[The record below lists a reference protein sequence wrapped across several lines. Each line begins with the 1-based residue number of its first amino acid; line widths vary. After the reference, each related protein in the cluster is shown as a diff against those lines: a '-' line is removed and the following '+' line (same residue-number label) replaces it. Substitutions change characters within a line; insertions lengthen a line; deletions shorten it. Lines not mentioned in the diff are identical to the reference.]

1 MAEQG
6 HSSPA
11 AAQQPAGRRVVEC
24 RRRGTA
30 VAAFAVA
37 AALCLEAA
45 SGFAV
50 SSGFVARPRA
60 SPRVGTLSRHGPSWV
75 GLRCSLDVG
84 ADAEGPGAKGQ
95 RIGATAKQ
103 PLPSAGSAAP
113 ITPAQRAVDKL
124 VESTRQ
130 IGIATRGVVASED
143 MNGHVVGEWASWLN
157 DNCPSDLTST
167 LAALTDERAS
177 HRKSAVSRLLK
188 SCAAAEGKAAA
199 SAGSWAFHA
208 LAARLNDDSAAV
220 REAAVKGLGSIA
232 EKGNRNVVLAMATL
246 IEEEKTITVRT
257 AALQVISRVAQRGD
271 QEALA
276 PVLNL
281 LRRVE
286 GAERGEFFTP
296 KLTSEI
302 NRRAVRAVSS
312 LADPGN
318 EGAIKALLLRVM
330 DDSTP
335 AVREEAV
342 KGLAS
347 IACPSNPHV
356 IQALSMSCEDE
367 DECVRRAAMRN
378 LRLLLKRQEAKQV
391 LEKAAEKTACLPAP
405 TALEEDA
412 DARTYW
418 LLHDVWES

>member
-1 MAEQG
+1 MTEG

-11 AAQQPAGRRVVEC
+11 AAQEPAGRRVVES

-37 AALCLEAA
+37 AALCVEAA
-45 SGFAV
+45 SGFALG
-50 SSGFVARPRA
+50 SGFVARPRA
-60 SPRVGTLSRHGPSWV
+60 PLQVGLLSRHGAALT
-75 GLRCSLDVG
+75 GLRCSLDAG
-84 ADAEGPGAKGQ
+84 ADAGAGGPGTKGK
-95 RIGATAKQ
+95 RSGATAKELLQ
-103 PLPSAGSAAP
+103 SSCNSSGSAAQ

-124 VESTRQ
+124 VESTRK
-130 IGIATRGVVASED
+130 IGIVTRGVVAGD
-143 MNGHVVGEWASWLN
+143 DIDNQFVGEWASWLN
-157 DNCPSDLTST
+157 DNCPHDLTST

-188 SCAAAEGKAAA
+188 SCAASEGKPAA

-208 LAARLNDDSAAV
+208 LAARLGDDSAAV
-220 REAAVKGLGSIA
+220 REAAVKGLGTIS

-335 AVREEAV
+335 AGMPLLCHTCLIGTSSVALRYARRE
-342 KGLAS
+342 LR
-347 IACPSNPHV
+347 
-356 IQALSMSCEDE
+356 SM
-367 DECVRRAAMRN
+367 V
-378 LRLLLKRQEAKQV
+378 
-391 LEKAAEKTACLPAP
+391 P
-405 TALEEDA
+405 
-412 DARTYW
+412 
-418 LLHDVWES
+418 